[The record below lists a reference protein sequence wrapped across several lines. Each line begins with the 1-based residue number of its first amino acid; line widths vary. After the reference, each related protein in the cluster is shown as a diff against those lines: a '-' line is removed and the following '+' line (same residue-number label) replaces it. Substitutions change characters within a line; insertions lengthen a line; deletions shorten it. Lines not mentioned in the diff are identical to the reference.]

1 MQPSVHFILVIGEL
15 MGLKNKS
22 QKTHNMNKKLLS
34 LAVAAILVSHAHAQE
49 DKSGAGLAIDKREAT
64 AEKAEANAVEKIE
77 VVGMRSP
84 FGATKTNTP
93 IVELARTISIET
105 ALDLKQKGVLNL
117 SQSATYMAG
126 VTGESYG
133 YATRVDSI
141 SSRGLSIP
149 RYRDSI
155 QELFGSYNSTR
166 AEIYTMEQVEL
177 LKGPA
182 SVLYGQ
188 GSPGGIMNY
197 VSKTPTLGK
206 GSEVVLSYGNS
217 DRAQVGV
224 DVNGSL
230 SEDDKW
236 MGRFVGIYRNAD
248 SQVDYVS
255 DDTQVFMPSLS
266 FMPSDDTTLTLIGLF
281 QDTDS
286 DTAAQFIP
294 VEGTLLPLAD
304 GTYLPD
310 QDVYAGEPGFN
321 KFDTKSNQVTLLGE
335 HLINDTTSLSF
346 TALWRDGE
354 ADYHQA
360 WPTFTGGTRY
370 LNAYVGAPVAP
381 TDTFVPRTFYQ
392 ADNTFNQHAFDIRVN
407 KGFVTGS
414 FEHELLAGVQ
424 YQNVKTDANS
434 AYYAGGGVLQ
444 GDFRYILDLA
454 NPEYT
459 GAPEQAIFDAIYNDA
474 PEQTVTDTG
483 LYLSDQISYEN
494 WRVTLGLRHDRV
506 DNDTGVTEQDDT
518 QTSYSAGILYR
529 FDNGISPY
537 LSYAES
543 FETVVGL
550 DNNNNQLKPEE
561 GRQYEAGIKYELSSI
576 PGFITLAYYDIEVS
590 NLPNPNGLPDEAA
603 QQQGVTTIEG
613 VELEGRVD
621 FGQIT
626 AQFAASVMDAEDP
639 NGFSLSAQ
647 PDSNASLWINY
658 SPLELE
664 ALTVGAGIRYVGESV
679 SENGVIRYD
688 TPSYTLGDLMV
699 SYELS
704 DNLNLQLNVRNVT
717 DKKYLT
723 SCLFRGDC
731 FPGVRRTVNASLT
744 YSF

>member
-1 MQPSVHFILVIGEL
+1 
-15 MGLKNKS
+15 
-22 QKTHNMNKKLLS
+22 MNKKLLS

-49 DKSGAGLAIDKREAT
+49 DESGAGLAIDKREAT
-64 AEKAEANAVEKIE
+64 GEKAEANAVEKIE

-236 MGRFVGIYRNAD
+236 IGRFVGIYRNAD

-370 LNAYVGAPVAP
+370 LNAFVEAPVAP

-407 KGFVTGS
+407 KGFVTGA

-424 YQNVKTDANS
+424 YQHVKTDANS

-494 WRVTLGLRHDRV
+494 WRVTLGLRYDRV

-561 GRQYEAGIKYELSSI
+561 GRQYEAGIKYELSSV

-613 VELEGRVD
+613 FELEGRVD

-679 SENGVIRYD
+679 SENGIIRYD

-704 DNLNLQLNVRNVT
+704 DNLDLQLNVRNVT

>member
-1 MQPSVHFILVIGEL
+1 
-15 MGLKNKS
+15 
-22 QKTHNMNKKLLS
+22 MNKKLLS

-206 GSEVVLSYGNS
+206 GSEVVLSYGS
-217 DRAQVGV
+217 FDRAQVGL

-230 SEDDKW
+230 SENDKW
-236 MGRFVGIYRNAD
+236 VGRFVGIYRNAD

-266 FMPSDDTTLTLIGLF
+266 FMPSDNTTLTLIGLF

-360 WPTFTGGTRY
+360 WATFTGGTRY

-392 ADNTFNQHAFDIRVN
+392 ADNTFSQHAFDVRVN

-454 NPEYT
+454 NSEYT

-483 LYLSDQISYEN
+483 LYLSDQISFEN

-576 PGFITLAYYDIEVS
+576 PGFIMLAYYDIEVS

-613 VELEGRVD
+613 IELEGRVD

-699 SYELS
+699 SYVLS
-704 DNLNLQLNVRNVT
+704 DNLDLQLNVRNVT

>member
-1 MQPSVHFILVIGEL
+1 
-15 MGLKNKS
+15 
-22 QKTHNMNKKLLS
+22 MNRTLLS
-34 LAVAAILVSHAHAQE
+34 FAIASVLVSNVNAQE
-49 DKSGAGLAIDKREAT
+49 IKNN
-64 AEKAEANAVEKIE
+64 AENAAEAKAVEKIE
-77 VVGMRSP
+77 VRGVRSP

-105 ALDLKQKGVLNL
+105 ALDLKQKGALNL

-126 VTGESYG
+126 VTGESFG

-155 QELFGSYNSTR
+155 QELFGNYNSTR

-206 GSEVVLSYGNS
+206 GSEVVLSYGNF
-217 DRAQVGV
+217 DRAQVGL

-230 SEDDKW
+230 SENDEW
-236 MGRFVGIYRNAD
+236 VGRFVGIYRNAD
-248 SQVDYVS
+248 SQVDFVN
-255 DDTQVFMPSLS
+255 DDTQVLMPSIS
-266 FMPSDDTTLTLIGLF
+266 YMPTDDTTLTLIGLF
-281 QDTDS
+281 QDTES

-304 GTYLPD
+304 GTFLPN

-335 HLINDTTSLSF
+335 HIIDESTFISF

-370 LNAYVGAPVAP
+370 LNAFVGAPIAP

-392 ADNTFNQHAFDIRVN
+392 ADNTFNQHAVDVRVT
-407 KGFVTGS
+407 KRVTTGALD
-414 FEHELLAGVQ
+414 HEILAGVQ
-424 YQNVKTDANS
+424 YQNVETDANS
-434 AYYAGGGVLQ
+434 AYYAGGGALQ

-454 NPEYT
+454 NPQYT
-459 GAPEQAIFDAIYNDA
+459 GAPDQAIFDSIYNDA
-474 PEQTVTDTG
+474 PEQTVKDVG
-483 LYLSDQISYEN
+483 FYLSDQISVEN
-494 WRVTLGLRHDRV
+494 WRLTLGLRHDRV
-506 DNDTGVTEQDDT
+506 DNDNGVIEQDDT
-518 QTSYSAGILYR
+518 QTSYSAGVLYQ
-529 FDNGISPY
+529 FDNGLSPY

-550 DNNNNQLKPEE
+550 DINNNQLKPEE
-561 GRQYEAGIKYELSSI
+561 GRQYEAGVKYELSSI

-590 NLPNPNGLPDEAA
+590 NLPNPNSLPDEAG
-603 QQQGVTTIEG
+603 QQQGVSSIEG
-613 VELEGRVD
+613 IELEGRLN
-621 FGQIT
+621 FGEIT

-639 NGFSLSAQ
+639 NGFALSAQ
-647 PDSNASLWINY
+647 PDSNASLWLNY
-658 SPLELE
+658 SPVELD
-664 ALTVGAGIRYVGESV
+664 ALIVGAGVRYVGETV
-679 SENGVIRYD
+679 SENGTIRYE
-688 TPSYTLGDLMV
+688 TPSYTLGDIMV
-699 SYELS
+699 AYDLS
-704 DNLNLQLNVRNVT
+704 NNLNVQLNVRNVT

-731 FPGVRRTVNASLT
+731 FPGVRRTINASVT

>member
-1 MQPSVHFILVIGEL
+1 
-15 MGLKNKS
+15 
-22 QKTHNMNKKLLS
+22 MNKKLLS
-34 LAVAAILVSHAHAQE
+34 LAVTAILMSHAQAQE
-49 DKSGAGLAIDKREAT
+49 DESGREHEAAAT
-64 AEKAEANAVEKIE
+64 EKAEKNAVEKIE

-206 GSEVVLSYGNS
+206 GSEVVLSYGS
-217 DRAQVGV
+217 FDRAQVGV

-255 DDTQVFMPSLS
+255 DDTQVLMPSLS
-266 FMPSDDTTLTLIGLF
+266 FMPSDNTTLTLIGLF

-360 WPTFTGGTRY
+360 WATFTGGTRY
-370 LNAYVGAPVAP
+370 LNAYVGAPVAS

-392 ADNTFNQHAFDIRVN
+392 ADNTFSQHAFDVRVN

-424 YQNVKTDANS
+424 HQNVKTDANS

-474 PEQTVTDTG
+474 PEQTVTDRG

-550 DNNNNQLKPEE
+550 DSNNNQLKPEE

-613 VELEGRVD
+613 FELEGRVD

-626 AQFAASVMDAEDP
+626 AQFAASVMDAKDP
-639 NGFSLSAQ
+639 NDFSLSAQ

-664 ALTVGAGIRYVGESV
+664 ALTVGAGVRYVGESV

-704 DNLNLQLNVRNVT
+704 DNLDLQLNVRNVT

-731 FPGVRRTVNASLT
+731 FPGVRRIVNASLT

>member
-1 MQPSVHFILVIGEL
+1 
-15 MGLKNKS
+15 
-22 QKTHNMNKKLLS
+22 MNKKLLS
-34 LAVAAILVSHAHAQE
+34 LAVTAVLVSYANAQE
-49 DKSGAGLAIDKREAT
+49 GDINAAQALQESGNEAST
-64 AEKAEANAVEKIE
+64 TEQIAVEKIE
-77 VVGMRSP
+77 VLGTRSP
-84 FGATKTNTP
+84 FGATKSNTP

-206 GSEVVLSYGNS
+206 GSEVVLSYGS
-217 DRAQVGV
+217 FDRAQIGL

-236 MGRFVGIYRNAD
+236 VGRFVGIYRNAD

-255 DDTQVFMPSLS
+255 DDTQVLMPSLS

-321 KFDTKSNQVTLLGE
+321 KFDTTSNQVTLLGE
-335 HLINDTTSLSF
+335 HLIDDTTSLSF

-370 LNAYVGAPVAP
+370 LNAFVGAPVAP

-407 KGFVTGS
+407 KPFATGS

-454 NPEYT
+454 NPVYT
-459 GAPEQAIFDAIYNDA
+459 GAPELAVFDSIYNDA

-483 LYLSDQISYEN
+483 LYLSDQVTYKN
-494 WRVTLGLRHDRV
+494 WRMTLGLRHDRV

-518 QTSYSAGILYR
+518 QTSYSAGVLYR

-550 DNNNNQLKPEE
+550 DNDNNQLKPEE
-561 GRQYEAGIKYELSSI
+561 GRQYEAGIKYELSAI

-603 QQQGVTTIEG
+603 QQQGVTSIEG
-613 VELEGRVD
+613 VELEGRLD
-621 FGQIT
+621 FGEVT

-647 PDSNASLWINY
+647 PDSNASLWVNY

-664 ALTVGAGIRYVGESV
+664 ALTIGAGVRYVGESV
-679 SENGVIRYD
+679 SENGTIRYE

-699 SYELS
+699 AYELS
-704 DNLNLQLNVRNVT
+704 SNVNLQLNVRNVT

>member
-1 MQPSVHFILVIGEL
+1 
-15 MGLKNKS
+15 
-22 QKTHNMNKKLLS
+22 MNKKLLS
-34 LAVAAILVSHAHAQE
+34 LAVTAILMSHAQAQE
-49 DKSGAGLAIDKREAT
+49 DESGGGIAIEHQAAAT
-64 AEKAEANAVEKIE
+64 EKAEKNAVEKIE

-206 GSEVVLSYGNS
+206 GSEVVLSYGS
-217 DRAQVGV
+217 FDRAQVGV

-255 DDTQVFMPSLS
+255 DDTQVLMPSLS
-266 FMPSDDTTLTLIGLF
+266 FMPSDNTTLTLIGLF

-360 WPTFTGGTRY
+360 WATFTGGTRY

-392 ADNTFNQHAFDIRVN
+392 ADNTFSQYAFDVRVN

-459 GAPEQAIFDAIYNDA
+459 GAPEQAIFDAIYNNA

-537 LSYAES
+537 FSYAES

-613 VELEGRVD
+613 FELEGRVD

-679 SENGVIRYD
+679 SENGIIRYD

-704 DNLNLQLNVRNVT
+704 DNLDLQLNVRNVT

>member
-1 MQPSVHFILVIGEL
+1 
-15 MGLKNKS
+15 
-22 QKTHNMNKKLLS
+22 MNKKLLS
-34 LAVAAILVSHAHAQE
+34 LAVTAILMSHAQAQE
-49 DKSGAGLAIDKREAT
+49 DESGSGIAIEHQAT
-64 AEKAEANAVEKIE
+64 VTEKAEKNAVEKIE

-197 VSKTPTLGK
+197 VSKTPRLGK
-206 GSEVVLSYGNS
+206 GSEVVLSYGS
-217 DRAQVGV
+217 FDRAQVGV

-255 DDTQVFMPSLS
+255 DDTQVLMPSLS
-266 FMPSDDTTLTLIGLF
+266 FMPSDNTTLTLIGLF

-360 WPTFTGGTRY
+360 WATFTGGTRY

-392 ADNTFNQHAFDIRVN
+392 ADNTFSQYAFDVRVN

-459 GAPEQAIFDAIYNDA
+459 GAPEQAIFDAIYNNA

-550 DNNNNQLKPEE
+550 DSNNNQLKPEE

-613 VELEGRVD
+613 FELEGRVD

-626 AQFAASVMDAEDP
+626 AQFAASVMDAKDP
-639 NGFSLSAQ
+639 NDFSLSAQ

-664 ALTVGAGIRYVGESV
+664 ALTVGAGVRYVGESV

-704 DNLNLQLNVRNVT
+704 DNLDLQLNVRNVT

>member
-1 MQPSVHFILVIGEL
+1 

-22 QKTHNMNKKLLS
+22 QKALNMNKKLLS

-64 AEKAEANAVEKIE
+64 GEKAEANAVEKIE

-133 YATRVDSI
+133 YATRIDSI

-197 VSKTPTLGK
+197 VSKTPKLGK
-206 GSEVVLSYGNS
+206 GSEVVLSYGS
-217 DRAQVGV
+217 FDRAQVGV

-360 WPTFTGGTRY
+360 WATFTGGTRY

-407 KGFVTGS
+407 KGFVTGA

-424 YQNVKTDANS
+424 YQHVKTDANS

-550 DNNNNQLKPEE
+550 DNNNNQLKPEQ
-561 GRQYEAGIKYELSSI
+561 GRQYEAGIKYELSSV

-613 VELEGRVD
+613 IELEGRVD

-626 AQFAASVMDAEDP
+626 AQFAASVLDAEDP

-647 PDSNASLWINY
+647 PDSNASLWVNY

-679 SENGVIRYD
+679 SENGIIRYD

-699 SYELS
+699 SYELA

>member
-1 MQPSVHFILVIGEL
+1 
-15 MGLKNKS
+15 
-22 QKTHNMNKKLLS
+22 KTLNMNKKLLS

-49 DKSGAGLAIDKREAT
+49 DESGAGSAIDKREAT
-64 AEKAEANAVEKIE
+64 AEIAEANAVEKIE

-206 GSEVVLSYGNS
+206 GSEVVLSYGNF

-370 LNAYVGAPVAP
+370 LNAFVGASVAP

-407 KGFVTGS
+407 KGFVTGA

-424 YQNVKTDANS
+424 YQHVKTDANS

-483 LYLSDQISYEN
+483 LYLSDQISYKN

-561 GRQYEAGIKYELSSI
+561 GRQYEAGIKYELSSV

-613 VELEGRVD
+613 IELEGRVD

-626 AQFAASVMDAEDP
+626 AQFAASVLDAEDP

-647 PDSNASLWINY
+647 PDSNASLWVNY

-679 SENGVIRYD
+679 SENGIIRYD

-699 SYELS
+699 SYELA

>member
-1 MQPSVHFILVIGEL
+1 
-15 MGLKNKS
+15 
-22 QKTHNMNKKLLS
+22 MNRTLLS
-34 LAVAAILVSHAHAQE
+34 FAIASVLVSNVNAQE
-49 DKSGAGLAIDKREAT
+49 IT
-64 AEKAEANAVEKIE
+64 NNAENAAEAKAVEKIE
-77 VVGMRSP
+77 VRGVRSP

-105 ALDLKQKGVLNL
+105 ALDLKQKGALNL

-126 VTGESYG
+126 VTGESFG

-155 QELFGSYNSTR
+155 QELFGNYNSTR

-206 GSEVVLSYGNS
+206 GSEVVLSYGNF
-217 DRAQVGV
+217 DRAQVGL

-230 SEDDKW
+230 SENDEW
-236 MGRFVGIYRNAD
+236 VGRFVGIYRNAD
-248 SQVDYVS
+248 SQVDFVN
-255 DDTQVFMPSLS
+255 DDTQVLMPSIS
-266 FMPSDDTTLTLIGLF
+266 YMPTDDTTLTLIGLF
-281 QDTDS
+281 QDTES

-304 GTYLPD
+304 GTFLPN

-335 HLINDTTSLSF
+335 HIIDESTFISF

-370 LNAYVGAPVAP
+370 LNAFVGSPIAP

-392 ADNTFNQHAFDIRVN
+392 ADNTFNQHAVDVRVN
-407 KGFVTGS
+407 KRVTTGALD
-414 FEHELLAGVQ
+414 HEILAGVQ
-424 YQNVKTDANS
+424 YQNVETDANS
-434 AYYAGGGVLQ
+434 AYYAGGGALE

-459 GAPEQAIFDAIYNDA
+459 GAPDQAIFDSIYNDA
-474 PEQTVTDTG
+474 PEQTVKDVG
-483 LYLSDQISYEN
+483 FYLSDQISVEN
-494 WRVTLGLRHDRV
+494 WRLTLGLRHDRV
-506 DNDTGVTEQDDT
+506 DNDNGAIEQDDT
-518 QTSYSAGILYR
+518 QTSYSAGVLYR
-529 FDNGISPY
+529 FDNGLSPY

-550 DNNNNQLKPEE
+550 DINNNQLKPEE
-561 GRQYEAGIKYELSSI
+561 GRQYEAGVKYELSSI

-590 NLPNPNGLPDEAA
+590 NLPNPNSLPDEAG
-603 QQQGVTTIEG
+603 QQQGVSSIEG
-613 VELEGRVD
+613 IELEGRLN
-621 FGQIT
+621 FGEIT

-639 NGFSLSAQ
+639 NGFALSAQ
-647 PDSNASLWINY
+647 PDSNASLWLNY
-658 SPLELE
+658 SPVELD
-664 ALTVGAGIRYVGESV
+664 ALIVGAGVRYVGETV
-679 SENGVIRYD
+679 SENGTIRYE
-688 TPSYTLGDLMV
+688 TPSYTLGDIMV
-699 SYELS
+699 AYDLS
-704 DNLNLQLNVRNVT
+704 NNLNVQLNVRNVT

-731 FPGVRRTVNASLT
+731 FPGVRRTINASVT

>member
-1 MQPSVHFILVIGEL
+1 
-15 MGLKNKS
+15 
-22 QKTHNMNKKLLS
+22 MNKKLLS

-206 GSEVVLSYGNS
+206 GSEVVLSYGS
-217 DRAQVGV
+217 FDRAQVGL

-230 SEDDKW
+230 SENDKW
-236 MGRFVGIYRNAD
+236 VGRFVGIYRNAD

-266 FMPSDDTTLTLIGLF
+266 FMPSDNTTLTLIGLF

-360 WPTFTGGTRY
+360 WATFTGGTRY

-392 ADNTFNQHAFDIRVN
+392 ADNTFSQHAFDVRVN

-483 LYLSDQISYEN
+483 LYLSDQISFEN

-576 PGFITLAYYDIEVS
+576 PGFIMLAYYDIEVS

-613 VELEGRVD
+613 IELEGRVD

-699 SYELS
+699 SYVLS
-704 DNLNLQLNVRNVT
+704 DNLDLQLNVRNVT

>member
-1 MQPSVHFILVIGEL
+1 
-15 MGLKNKS
+15 
-22 QKTHNMNKKLLS
+22 MNKKLLS
-34 LAVAAILVSHAHAQE
+34 LAVTAILMSHAQAQE
-49 DKSGAGLAIDKREAT
+49 DESGSGIAIEHEAAAT
-64 AEKAEANAVEKIE
+64 EKAEKNAVEKIE

-206 GSEVVLSYGNS
+206 GSEVVLSYGS
-217 DRAQVGV
+217 FDRAQVGV

-255 DDTQVFMPSLS
+255 DDTQVLMPSLS
-266 FMPSDDTTLTLIGLF
+266 FMPSDNTTLTLIGLF

-360 WPTFTGGTRY
+360 WATFTGGTRY

-392 ADNTFNQHAFDIRVN
+392 ADNTFSQHAFDVRVN

-613 VELEGRVD
+613 FELEGRVD

-699 SYELS
+699 SYVLS
-704 DNLNLQLNVRNVT
+704 DNLDLQLNVRNVT

>member
-1 MQPSVHFILVIGEL
+1 

-22 QKTHNMNKKLLS
+22 QKALNMNKKLLS

-105 ALDLKQKGVLNL
+105 TLDLKQKGVLNL

-561 GRQYEAGIKYELSSI
+561 GRQYEAGIKYELSSV

-613 VELEGRVD
+613 IELEGRVD

-626 AQFAASVMDAEDP
+626 AQFAASVLDAEDP

-679 SENGVIRYD
+679 SENGIIRYD

-699 SYELS
+699 SYELA

>member
-1 MQPSVHFILVIGEL
+1 

-22 QKTHNMNKKLLS
+22 QKALNMNKKLLS

-613 VELEGRVD
+613 FELEGRVD

>member
-1 MQPSVHFILVIGEL
+1 MDR
-15 MGLKNKS
+15 
-22 QKTHNMNKKLLS
+22 TLLS
-34 LAVAAILVSHAHAQE
+34 FAIASVFVSHVNAQE
-49 DKSGAGLAIDKREAT
+49 IESEI
-64 AEKAEANAVEKIE
+64 EKAAEAKSVEKIE
-77 VVGMRSP
+77 VRGVRSP

-105 ALDLKQKGVLNL
+105 ALDLKQKGALNL

-126 VTGESYG
+126 VTGESFG

-155 QELFGSYNSTR
+155 QELFGNYNSTR

-206 GSEVVLSYGNS
+206 GSEVVLSYGNF
-217 DRAQVGV
+217 DRAQVGL

-230 SEDDKW
+230 SENDEW
-236 MGRFVGIYRNAD
+236 IGRFVGIYRNAD
-248 SQVDYVS
+248 SQVDFVN
-255 DDTQVFMPSLS
+255 DDTQVLMPSIS
-266 FMPSDDTTLTLIGLF
+266 YMPTDDTTLTLIGLF
-281 QDTDS
+281 QDTES

-304 GTYLPD
+304 GTFLPN

-335 HLINDTTSLSF
+335 HIIDESTFISF

-370 LNAYVGAPVAP
+370 LNAFVGAPIAP

-392 ADNTFNQHAFDIRVN
+392 ADNTFNQHAVDVRVN
-407 KGFVTGS
+407 KRVITGVLD
-414 FEHELLAGVQ
+414 HEILAGVQ
-424 YQNVKTDANS
+424 YQNVETDANS
-434 AYYAGGGVLQ
+434 AYYAGGGALQ

-454 NPEYT
+454 NPQYT
-459 GAPEQAIFDAIYNDA
+459 GAPDQATFDSIYNDA
-474 PEQTVTDTG
+474 PEQTVKDVG
-483 LYLSDQISYEN
+483 FYLSDQISVEN
-494 WRVTLGLRHDRV
+494 WRLTLGLRHDRV
-506 DNDTGVTEQDDT
+506 DNDNGAIEQDDT
-518 QTSYSAGILYR
+518 QTSYSAGVLYR
-529 FDNGISPY
+529 FDNGLSPY

-550 DNNNNQLKPEE
+550 DTNNNQLKPEE
-561 GRQYEAGIKYELSSI
+561 GRQYEAGVKYELSSI
-576 PGFITLAYYDIEVS
+576 PGFITLAYYDIEIS
-590 NLPNPNGLPDEAA
+590 NLPNPNNLPDEAG
-603 QQQGVTTIEG
+603 QQQGVSSIEG
-613 VELEGRVD
+613 FELEGRLN
-621 FGQIT
+621 FGEIT

-639 NGFSLSAQ
+639 NGFALSAQ
-647 PDSNASLWINY
+647 PDSNASLWLNY
-658 SPLELE
+658 SPVELD
-664 ALTVGAGIRYVGESV
+664 ALIVGAGVRYVGETV
-679 SENGVIRYD
+679 SENGTIRYE
-688 TPSYTLGDLMV
+688 TPSYTLGDIMV
-699 SYELS
+699 AYDLS
-704 DNLNLQLNVRNVT
+704 SNLNVQLNVRNVT

-731 FPGVRRTVNASLT
+731 FPGVRRTINASVT

>member
-1 MQPSVHFILVIGEL
+1 
-15 MGLKNKS
+15 
-22 QKTHNMNKKLLS
+22 MNKKLLS
-34 LAVAAILVSHAHAQE
+34 LSVAAILVSHAHAQE
-49 DKSGAGLAIDKREAT
+49 DESGTGLAIDKREAT

-206 GSEVVLSYGNS
+206 GSEVVLSYGS
-217 DRAQVGV
+217 FDRAQVGV

-370 LNAYVGAPVAP
+370 LNAFVGAPVAP

-407 KGFVTGS
+407 KGFVTGA

-424 YQNVKTDANS
+424 YQHVKTDANS

-454 NPEYT
+454 DPEYT

-506 DNDTGVTEQDDT
+506 DNDTGVTEQNDR

-561 GRQYEAGIKYELSSI
+561 GRQYEAGIKYELSSV

-613 VELEGRVD
+613 IELEGRVD

-699 SYELS
+699 SYELA

>member
-1 MQPSVHFILVIGEL
+1 
-15 MGLKNKS
+15 
-22 QKTHNMNKKLLS
+22 MNKKLLS
-34 LAVAAILVSHAHAQE
+34 LAVTAILMSHAQAQE
-49 DKSGAGLAIDKREAT
+49 DESGSGIAIEHQAAAT
-64 AEKAEANAVEKIE
+64 EKAEKSAVEKIE

-141 SSRGLSIP
+141 STRGLSIP

-188 GSPGGIMNY
+188 SSPGGIMNY

-206 GSEVVLSYGNS
+206 GSEVVLSYGS
-217 DRAQVGV
+217 FDRAQVGV

-360 WPTFTGGTRY
+360 WATFTGGTRY

-392 ADNTFNQHAFDIRVN
+392 ADNTFSQHAFDVRVN

-529 FDNGISPY
+529 FENGISPY

-613 VELEGRVD
+613 FELEGRVD

-704 DNLNLQLNVRNVT
+704 DNLDLQLNVRNVT

>member
-1 MQPSVHFILVIGEL
+1 
-15 MGLKNKS
+15 
-22 QKTHNMNKKLLS
+22 MNKKLLS

-133 YATRVDSI
+133 YATRIDSI

-206 GSEVVLSYGNS
+206 GSEVVLSYGS
-217 DRAQVGV
+217 FDRAQVGV

-370 LNAYVGAPVAP
+370 LNAFVGAPVAP

-407 KGFVTGS
+407 KGFVTGA

-424 YQNVKTDANS
+424 YQHVKTDANS

-550 DNNNNQLKPEE
+550 DSNKKQLKPEE
-561 GRQYEAGIKYELSSI
+561 GRQYEAGIKYELSSV

-613 VELEGRVD
+613 IELEGRVD

-626 AQFAASVMDAEDP
+626 AQFAASVLDAEDP

-699 SYELS
+699 SYELA
-704 DNLNLQLNVRNVT
+704 DNLDLQLNVRNVT